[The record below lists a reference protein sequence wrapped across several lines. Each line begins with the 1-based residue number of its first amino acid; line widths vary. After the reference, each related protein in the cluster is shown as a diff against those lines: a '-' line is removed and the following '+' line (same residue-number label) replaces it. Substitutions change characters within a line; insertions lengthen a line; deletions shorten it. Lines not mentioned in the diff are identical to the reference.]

1 MCWRKYSGLMP
12 IGEVPPNVLAKVQ
25 WTYANWR
32 SSTECIGE
40 STVDVRQLAKFHRMH
55 WINRKYVYDIDE
67 YNLPMWVR
75 KRFLVYVY
83 FTMTLLKDHCTFAN
97 WRNSTECIGESIVD
111 VRQLAK
117 FQRPYWRKYSGLSPI
132 GEAPPNVLVKVQW
145 TFAIGESPIGESLI
159 GEIPEPRNFLYFNN
173 IQK

>member
-1 MCWRKYSGLMP
+1 
-12 IGEVPPNVLAKVQ
+12 
-25 WTYANWR
+25 
-32 SSTECIGE
+32 
-40 STVDVRQLAKFHRMH
+40 
-55 WINRKYVYDIDE
+55 
-67 YNLPMWVR
+67 
-75 KRFLVYVY
+75 
-83 FTMTLLKDHCTFAN
+83 MTLLKDHCTFAN

-159 GEIPEPRNFLYFNN
+159 GEIPEPRPVRYRFLQKKKSSYGRQHNN
-173 IQK
+173 KLLF